1 MVRALAVN
9 GSPRVDRGHTA
20 LVLGSFIQGMT
31 DAGSEVDLFYASRL
45 KIRPCA
51 CGVMHCWS
59 NSPGECCVQDD
70 MQVLYPKLRAADV
83 LVLATPVYIPLPG
96 DMQNFV
102 NRLCPLIEPTLERR
116 RGRTRARFR
125 DSVNIKKIV
134 LVATSGWRE
143 IENFDTVLRIAKEL
157 AEDASVEF
165 AGAVLRPHAWAMKAA
180 GKVTADGEAVLDA
193 VRRAGHEL
201 VTAGQMNPE
210 TLEAV
215 SHSLI
220 PEDEP

>member
-1 MVRALAVN
+1 MVRAVAVN

-20 LVLGSFIQGMT
+20 LVLGPFIQGMT
-31 DAGSEVDLFYASRL
+31 DAGSEVELFYASRL

-59 NSPGECCVQDD
+59 DSPGECCVQDD

-96 DMQNFV
+96 DMQNLV
-102 NRLCPLIEPTLERR
+102 NRLCPLIEPALERR

-201 VTAGQMNPE
+201 VTAGQMDPE

-220 PEDEP
+220 PEEEP

>member
-1 MVRALAVN
+1 MVRAVAVN

-20 LVLGSFIQGMT
+20 LVLGPFIQGMT
-31 DAGSEVDLFYASRL
+31 DAGSEVELFYASRL

-59 NSPGECCVQDD
+59 DSPGECCVQDD

-96 DMQNFV
+96 DMQNLV
-102 NRLCPLIEPTLERR
+102 NRLCPLIEPALERR

-201 VTAGQMNPE
+201 VTAGQMDPE

-220 PEDEP
+220 PEEES